1 MAGKY
6 DLSEFDAPLKNEEQG
21 YDLSEFDLPT
31 PKQERS
37 ALQDIASIIKGGV
50 AGTAGMIPDIA
61 TAPFN
66 VANAINTQRG
76 KFLPSDLEP
85 EELEALMRS
94 ENPNLQPGEMAPLE
108 SFMVQPQDVG
118 IPSAAEGIFH
128 GIDTLTGGYTE
139 TPEKGF
145 VKHATKAAEFAT
157 PMGLIGKGA
166 KAVEKVAPEVAKILS
181 TLGTTTAPEL
191 AGAAGAGAA
200 MSKAQ
205 EEGLGPLGSIVA
217 GIGVG
222 GLSGLGT
229 YGLIGAGKG
238 IKEAV
243 KSIGDVSKEG
253 FTKTQSTIGKI
264 LSLGAAP
271 NSEKRKM
278 AQELGWKQTFNDQL
292 DSDLAHGA
300 ANTLFD
306 TAPTSKV
313 YRNDLAEAK
322 QSHIDAVVKQI
333 DAVSPDKK
341 DWKDASYDFAK
352 QAAVEDTRNEAMAD
366 ALYERAASKSKPEDI
381 GKTAPIFK
389 EIDEVEKKLLK
400 SPLPSDDQEW
410 TLNLIKEIKEKY
422 GLAPSKE
429 ELQYVKGLKAASP
442 EEQKYLLKNLGAK
455 RIPDELPLEELI
467 ALKSSIQSRI
477 KYNKDIPFGAKRF
490 VNQIIGG
497 VDRAIETT
505 TNKDFLNHQRAANS
519 FFKRQIVD
527 NVRSDIARS
536 IKQEKLPAQAYD
548 FMSDPQ
554 KIAELEKIAGP
565 TPAGKQVMNALKRA
579 KLQEVVVDHVTNADG
594 SLSYANLAR
603 LFTKKSKSAPMLKA
617 LLGKEGYE
625 NLEKLATLAQDRS
638 ASSKILAGPSKTAQ
652 RGHDIA
658 MYGTLLHG
666 ALTLNLPVLASVA
679 AEAGSVNLLSRLVS
693 NKDYIRA
700 ALKHAEANKA
710 NRLTEAGK
718 FKREMG
724 QIFLKQIYP
733 SIKEGASHTPKKEQ
747 SSVE

>member
-50 AGTAGMIPDIA
+50 AGTAGIIPDIA

-94 ENPNLQPGEMAPLE
+94 QNPNLQPGEMAPLE

-118 IPSAAEGIFH
+118 IPSATEGISH
-128 GIDTLTGGYTE
+128 GIDTLTGGYTK

-191 AGAAGAGAA
+191 AGTAGAGAA

-222 GLSGLGT
+222 GLSGAGLK
-229 YGLIGAGKG
+229 GLIGAAKA
-238 IKEAV
+238 IKEP
-243 KSIGDVSKEG
+243 
-253 FTKTQSTIGKI
+253 KTTIGKL
-264 LSLGAAP
+264 LSLGAVP

-341 DWKDASYDFAK
+341 DWKDASYDYAK

-366 ALYERAASKSKPEDI
+366 AFYKRADSKRKKGNTGKVEPIISEMNKIKRIISKSP
-381 GKTAPIFK
+381 
-389 EIDEVEKKLLK
+389 VL
-400 SPLPSDDQEW
+400 SDDEKWVLNKLNETESKLGLGGVNEGTDQFKHLKGTPAYRKMKLHN
-410 TLNLIKEIKEKY
+410 TLSNMKKSHKPIT
-422 GLAPSKE
+422 
-429 ELQYVKGLKAASP
+429 
-442 EEQKYLLKNLGAK
+442 
-455 RIPDELPLEELI
+455 ELPLEKLT
-467 ALKSSIQSRI
+467 ALKSSLQKMIH
-477 KYNKDIPFGAKRF
+477 YNSDIPFGAKRF
-490 VNQIIGG
+490 MGQLIGG
-497 VDRAIETT
+497 VDRAIATT
-505 TNKDFLNHQRAANS
+505 KNQDFLNHQRAANS

-536 IKQEKLPAQAYD
+536 IKQEKLPVQAYD

-603 LFTKKSKSAPMLKA
+603 LFTNKSKSAPMLKA

-638 ASSKILAGPSKTAQ
+638 AASKILAGLSKTAQ

-700 ALKHAEANKA
+700 ALKHAEARNA

-733 SIKEGASHTPKKEQ
+733 SIKEGASHTPKKEE
-747 SSVE
+747 SSIE